1 MKRNKHK
8 KLSIKV
14 KIFLYLSVFVALMLV
29 LLWLFQVVF
38 LDTFYKAIKTNE
50 INQSATLI
58 RSLVE
63 EEDYSARLD
72 ELSAKKEIS
81 IRLFTLTKENGIT
94 SVSNFYQTAQTRSQ
108 ALRWIGGD
116 RLLFQQ
122 FYQQAT
128 ESGGKF
134 LEKFSE
140 SELLN
145 ALKQNAGFSGRQP
158 IPPDVGRQMP
168 ESLLYGE
175 LFQGSDGTE
184 YFLLIDSQIT
194 PVDATVSTLRTQFVW
209 IALILLSFSVVLA
222 LLIAR
227 KISKPIIQINDS
239 AKLLAAGDYS
249 AQFTSQG
256 YKEIAELGD
265 TLNFAAGELS
275 KVDELRRELIANIS
289 HDLRTPL
296 TMITAY
302 SEVMRDLPG
311 ENTPENVQVIIDEAR
326 RLTTLVNDLLDIS
339 KIQSGAQELC
349 LTEYNLTESIHTTL
363 LRYSKL
369 VENDGYHIRFVS
381 DQEVFVQ
388 ADESKLS
395 QVIYN
400 LINNAVT
407 YTGKDKAVTI
417 RQIVLGNAVRIEVA
431 DTGDGIPADEL
442 PYIWDRYYKVDKTHK
457 RARVGTGL
465 GLSIVKAVL
474 EMHGARYGVSS
485 IPGQGSTF
493 WFELPSQS

>member
-349 LTEYNLTESIHTTL
+349 LTEYNLTESIHT
-363 LRYSKL
+363 
-369 VENDGYHIRFVS
+369 N
-381 DQEVFVQ
+381 
-388 ADESKLS
+388 
-395 QVIYN
+395 
-400 LINNAVT
+400 
-407 YTGKDKAVTI
+407 
-417 RQIVLGNAVRIEVA
+417 
-431 DTGDGIPADEL
+431 
-442 PYIWDRYYKVDKTHK
+442 
-457 RARVGTGL
+457 
-465 GLSIVKAVL
+465 
-474 EMHGARYGVSS
+474 
-485 IPGQGSTF
+485 
-493 WFELPSQS
+493 